1 MALKKVEQVKADKG
15 FKIWDL
21 IIYGAIIVIVV
32 VLFITIFAVRD
43 TSPFKGIRVV
53 LYSDVIYEYDFEN
66 GKEISCNAKYVEITE
81 NSDDKIVLR
90 VNIGDGDYNCIQIN
104 KSGSVKMIE
113 ANCGKQDCVYTP
125 ELKDNNGVI
134 YCSPH
139 RLKIIP
145 YDFNVDD
152 GNIII

>member
-21 IIYGAIIVIVV
+21 IVYGTIIVIVA

-53 LYSDVIYEYDFEN
+53 LANDVIYEYDFEN
-66 GKEISCNAKYVEITE
+66 GKEISRNSEYVEITE
-81 NSDDKIVLR
+81 NSDDKIVLKI
-90 VNIGDGDYNCIQIN
+90 NIGDGGYNLIRIN

-113 ANCGKQDCVYTP
+113 ADCGKQDCVYTP
-125 ELKDNNGVI
+125 EIKDNNGLI

-145 YDFNVDD
+145 YDFNIDD
-152 GNIII
+152 GDIIM

>member
-21 IIYGAIIVIVV
+21 IIYGAIIAIVV
-32 VLFITIFAVRD
+32 VLFIVIFATRNA
-43 TSPFKGIRVV
+43 SPFKGIRIVINN
-53 LYSDVIYEYDFEN
+53 DTIYEYDFEN
-66 GKEISCNAKYVEITE
+66 GKEVSRNSEYIQTVEE
-81 NSDDKIVLR
+81 NDNTLVLKADTG
-90 VNIGDGDYNCIQIN
+90 NGGYNVIQIN
-104 KSGSVKMIE
+104 KSGSVKITE
-113 ANCGKQDCVYTP
+113 ANCGKRDCVYTP

-145 YDFNVDD
+145 YDFDVDD
-152 GNIII
+152 GNLIV